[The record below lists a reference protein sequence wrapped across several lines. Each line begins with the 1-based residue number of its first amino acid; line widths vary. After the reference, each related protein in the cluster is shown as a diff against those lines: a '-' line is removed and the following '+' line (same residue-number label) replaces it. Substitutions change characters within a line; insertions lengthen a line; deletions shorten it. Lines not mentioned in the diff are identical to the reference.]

1 MEKYYCIINPL
12 ASSGKAA
19 IVWRDCK
26 NYLDRHHIEYEAFMT
41 SYAGHATKLA
51 AELTG
56 SQERT
61 REKTI
66 IVIGGDGTLGDVVSG
81 VNISAQVTIAFISGG
96 SGNDFSRSNHLSRR
110 PVARLK
116 HILKRRRIVWLDY
129 GVISYIQGEL
139 QQRRFAVSS
148 GLGLDARICE
158 SVQISPMKSFFNRL
172 HLGRLVYISVGL
184 QKIFT
189 EKPIS
194 VQVVLDGTKTLD
206 LDSVR
211 YISIHVQPQEG
222 GGFRMAPHAD
232 SQDGQFDLCI
242 VSCRSRIYL
251 VRVMIAALFG
261 RHVRMR
267 GVHNIRCT
275 TAAFRINQ
283 KVCVHTDGEI
293 CGHLDEFNVLCER
306 RKLKMIL

>member
-1 MEKYYCIINPL
+1 MEKYYFIINPL

-19 IVWRDCK
+19 VVWRDCK
-26 NYLDRHHIEYEAFMT
+26 SYLDRHHIEYEAFMT

-51 AELTG
+51 ADLTC
-56 SQERT
+56 SHERT

-81 VNISAQVTIAFISGG
+81 INISAQVTLAFISGG

-110 PVARLK
+110 PVGRLK
-116 HILKRRRIVWLDY
+116 QILRRRKIVWLDY

-139 QQRRFAVSS
+139 QQHRFAVSS

-158 SVQISPMKSFFNRL
+158 SVQISPMKGFFNRI
-172 HLGRLVYISVGL
+172 HLGRLVYICVGL
-184 QKIFT
+184 LKIFT
-189 EKPIS
+189 EKPVS
-194 VQVVLDGTKTLD
+194 VQVVLDGTRTLD
-206 LDSVR
+206 FDLVR
-211 YISIHVQPQEG
+211 YISIHVQPREG

-232 SQDGQFDLCI
+232 GQDGQFDLCI
-242 VSCRSRIYL
+242 VSCKSRLYL
-251 VRVMIAALFG
+251 LRTMFAALFG
-261 RHVRMR
+261 RHTRMR
-267 GVHNIRCT
+267 GVHMIRCT
-275 TAAFRINQ
+275 TANFRTNQ